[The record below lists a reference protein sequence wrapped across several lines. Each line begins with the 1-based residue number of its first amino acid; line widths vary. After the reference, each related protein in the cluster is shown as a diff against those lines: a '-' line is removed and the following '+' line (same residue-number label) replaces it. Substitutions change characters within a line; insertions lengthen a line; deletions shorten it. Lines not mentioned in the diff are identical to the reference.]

1 MSGVDLVM
9 AAAVVLLSRRGGR
22 SSQADFVHP
31 FYELVSLGCIPEQL
45 PLKCAAVLNKQSV
58 RL

>member
-9 AAAVVLLSRRGGR
+9 AAAVVLLSRRGSR

-31 FYELVSLGCIPEQL
+31 FLFMSWYHWGVSL
-45 PLKCAAVLNKQSV
+45 SSYH
-58 RL
+58 